1 MDQPA
6 LYEDLIGQ
14 CNKEFLLANFS
25 DNFTHWFTE
34 NSLSLIG
41 QLPQSLKFSTLV
53 WGTQYRLTILNYINF
68 LACVMWLLKMADT
81 TFFLAFLFSFIL
93 AVYSIPIID
102 KSKLDNLKIVSVTV
116 DKKTGVYDFHEG
128 YYTGENVA
136 HAEYSDM
143 RNDYG

>member
-1 MDQPA
+1 
-6 LYEDLIGQ
+6 
-14 CNKEFLLANFS
+14 
-25 DNFTHWFTE
+25 
-34 NSLSLIG
+34 
-41 QLPQSLKFSTLV
+41 
-53 WGTQYRLTILNYINF
+53 
-68 LACVMWLLKMADT
+68 MWLLKMVDT

-128 YYTGENVA
+128 YYTGEYVA